1 MIRKAKPED
10 AEEIIKLV
18 SRILPSSVLVQIDK
32 STLESNL
39 RNETQVS
46 YVYDAEGI
54 QAHAS
59 LYSESNVSI
68 LGNFAVS
75 SSLRHLGIARLLMKL
90 LEDKGKKIDMTH
102 LSAYALL
109 QHEYSQRL
117 FDNSY
122 IPVGVSLSSVRA
134 LNYNDSLFDGR
145 MLNGEICLCK
155 PLGKNHEIVV
165 PGLSGFETRI
175 KDLYKS
181 INVRV
186 GVDKKL
192 KQPISPIDD
201 YVVVDIREES
211 ASSLIRSAH
220 ERNYVCLGI
229 FPSGRDG
236 LNMLGFASK
245 KFVNKLSQNYVTNNN
260 ERDEFV
266 RTTLLG

>member
-32 STLESNL
+32 PTLESNL

-46 YVYDAEGI
+46 YIYDAEGI

-59 LYSESNVSI
+59 LYSESNVGI

-75 SSLRHLGIARLLMKL
+75 SSLRHLGIARLLIRH
-90 LEDKGKKIDMTH
+90 LEDYGKKLGLTH

-117 FDNSY
+117 FDDSY
-122 IPVGVSLSSVRA
+122 IPVGVSLSSTNT
-134 LNYNDSLFDGR
+134 LNSEDDLFDEE
-145 MLNGEICLCK
+145 MFNGEICLCK
-155 PLGKNHEIVV
+155 PFGKNQGVVV
-165 PGLSGFETRI
+165 PDLSGFESKI

-181 INVRV
+181 IQ
-186 GVDKKL
+186 VDVSVNPKPNKSIV
-192 KQPISPIDD
+192 PPDD
-201 YVVVDIREES
+201 YVVVDIREEL
-211 ASSLIRSAH
+211 AGSLIHNAY
-220 ERNYVCLGI
+220 EKGYVCLGI
-229 FPSGRDG
+229 FPSGRDD

-245 KFVNKLSQNYVTNNN
+245 KLIQNFSQDYVTNSG
-260 ERDEFV
+260 ERNEFV
-266 RTTLLG
+266 RTTLLD